1 MVKNKVKKAQKKT
14 EKAQGGP
21 HPTNIYDAMIAFSNH
36 LYNLANTGNVVGLL
50 ILAALIVVAMLAWR
64 IPGDQIPEVIK
75 LLLNYSH
82 VAFPM
87 GALAIS
93 ILGNW
98 LQWKVYNRHIRN
110 MTEER
115 DYLIHGLESGDLVK
129 LNSHSSSGIDIKETH
144 DDL

>member
-1 MVKNKVKKAQKKT
+1 MVKNKVKKTQKKAEST
-14 EKAQGGP
+14 QGGS
-21 HPTNIYDAMIAFSNH
+21 HPTNIYDAIIAGSNH

-50 ILAALIVVAMLAWR
+50 ILAVLIVVSILAWR
-64 IPGDQIPEVIK
+64 IPEDQIPEVIK
-75 LLLNYSH
+75 LLLDYSH
-82 VAFPM
+82 IAFPL
-87 GALAIS
+87 GALGLS

-129 LNSHSSSGIDIKETH
+129 LNNHSSSGIDIKETH